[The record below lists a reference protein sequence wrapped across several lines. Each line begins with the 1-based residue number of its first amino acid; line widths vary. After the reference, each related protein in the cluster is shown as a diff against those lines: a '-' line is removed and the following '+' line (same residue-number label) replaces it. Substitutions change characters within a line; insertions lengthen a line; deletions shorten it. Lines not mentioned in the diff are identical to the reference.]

1 MDLANLDVKKAANEG
16 SVLELL
22 HPVTSEVVR
31 DEKDKPFSLTLIGS
45 DSDAFKRSM
54 RRNVEKRM
62 NNKSKKVD
70 LDSSEM
76 DGINILASCTTDCY
90 LILNGKKVDAKDI
103 AEVYKDFP
111 WVREQAEAFINDR
124 ANFIK
129 S

>member
-1 MDLANLDVKKAANEG
+1 MDLSNLDVKKAASEG

-22 HPVTSEVVR
+22 HPVTGEVVK

-45 DSDAFKRSM
+45 DSDTFKRSM

-76 DGINILASCTTDCY
+76 DGINILASCTIDCY

-103 AEVYKDFP
+103 SEVYKDFP
-111 WVREQAEAFINDR
+111 WVREQAESFINDR